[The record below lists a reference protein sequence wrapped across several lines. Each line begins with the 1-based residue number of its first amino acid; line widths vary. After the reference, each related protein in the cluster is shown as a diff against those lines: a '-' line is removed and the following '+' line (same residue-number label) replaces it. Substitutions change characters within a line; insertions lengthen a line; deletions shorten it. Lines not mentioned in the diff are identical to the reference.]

1 LIDIENVT
9 KTFHSIVAVDNISL
23 RIDPGE
29 VFGVLGPNGAG
40 KTTLFKL
47 IAGFINPDKGTVKSE
62 GRWPAI
68 GYKPNKMRVH
78 QYLELVASIAG
89 AHETAQ
95 SSNVVDDTLRRLKLL
110 SARNKRI
117 SDCSKGMRQRLALA
131 QALIGDPP
139 LLLLDE
145 PSNGLDPEG
154 QSDICQQ
161 IKELHEAGKTIVLA
175 SHHLQEV
182 TQVCTR
188 LIIMNEGR
196 IHYKSTMEDALT
208 QRQHVTIWVNKDL
221 APLSRLIGRLHANI
235 EVGQDHVILNQDAM
249 RFGQQVMRLLLGAG
263 YDIKRVEQNRV
274 SLSEIYA
281 EAVR

>member
-1 LIDIENVT
+1 M
-9 KTFHSIVAVDNISL
+9 AVNDISL
-23 RIDPGE
+23 RIDQGE

-47 IAGFINPDKGTVKSE
+47 IAGFINPDSGSVRSE
-62 GRWPAI
+62 GPWPAI
-68 GYKPNKMRVH
+68 GYKPERLLFPNKMRIH
-78 QYLELVASIAG
+78 QYLDMVASIAG
-89 AHETAQ
+89 AADAADN
-95 SSNVVDDTLRRLKLL
+95 SNLVDDTLKRLKLL
-110 SARNKRI
+110 PARNKRI

-154 QSDICQQ
+154 QDDICQQ
-161 IKELHEAGKTIVLA
+161 INELHESGKTIILA

-188 LIIMNEGR
+188 LVIMNQGR
-196 IHYKSTMEDALT
+196 IHYKNTMEEALT
-208 QRQHVTIWVNKDL
+208 QRQHITIWVNKDL
-221 APLSRLIGRLHANI
+221 APLSLLISRLSGNIKVAN
-235 EVGQDHVILNQDAM
+235 DHVVLNQDAM
-249 RFGQQVMRLLLGAG
+249 RIGPQVMRLLLGAG
-263 YDIKRVEQNRV
+263 YSITRVEQNRI
-274 SLSEIYA
+274 SLNEIYA